1 MIAIRVRK
9 GADWPCPWS
18 APNGSMGSHA
28 TSWELPAAKAH
39 VDEHANCAVYFVRGS
54 MVREIYPNKGKWE
67 KAGGLRISL

>member
-1 MIAIRVRK
+1 
-9 GADWPCPWS
+9 
-18 APNGSMGSHA
+18 MGSHA